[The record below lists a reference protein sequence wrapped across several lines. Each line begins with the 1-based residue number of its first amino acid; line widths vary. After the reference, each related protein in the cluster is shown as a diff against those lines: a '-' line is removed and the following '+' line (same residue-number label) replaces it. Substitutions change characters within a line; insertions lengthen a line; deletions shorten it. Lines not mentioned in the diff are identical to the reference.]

1 MSLIIKT
8 CINNWLK
15 VALDATKDPLKVG
28 RMLTIKEFIQF
39 TDFMI
44 DKYSMDKF
52 YYNLSNDIPIYL
64 DNSLIEWFGYK
75 GKLLVQKE
83 KIKNILQNNFAE
95 YKDIYWFEY
104 SNKEYSKFYDENSIS
119 LVSDIEN
126 NSKNDQLN
134 HENHHPNPE
143 LPDLNMYPNPTEFN
157 GKNKTKHMIIHPT
170 IFKHI
175 VLMADTDKSMEIR
188 NYYIML
194 EDLIKKYTQ
203 YQSETLKTINMSLEN
218 KINQMLVKMEKND
231 IKANEDRLK
240 SEDRFNALMNKTSDI
255 SEKLIK
261 SEEKADNHRKKLDVI
276 LPNAVKDKDI
286 NINKLEY
293 LTVLYVPKRVSK
305 RRFRIIRGQKSYNQ
319 SVINEVKSEFRSTE
333 CILNIKVPNAMKF
346 WESIIINS
354 EIILG
359 NDSKITKWKGQ
370 WYGSQNI
377 TKQDLLHVITN
388 VREIWTKDEN
398 YPIDSDISD

>member
-1 MSLIIKT
+1 
-8 CINNWLK
+8 
-15 VALDATKDPLKVG
+15 
-28 RMLTIKEFIQF
+28 
-39 TDFMI
+39 
-44 DKYSMDKF
+44 
-52 YYNLSNDIPIYL
+52 
-64 DNSLIEWFGYK
+64 
-75 GKLLVQKE
+75 
-83 KIKNILQNNFAE
+83 
-95 YKDIYWFEY
+95 
-104 SNKEYSKFYDENSIS
+104 
-119 LVSDIEN
+119 
-126 NSKNDQLN
+126 
-134 HENHHPNPE
+134 
-143 LPDLNMYPNPTEFN
+143 
-157 GKNKTKHMIIHPT
+157 
-170 IFKHI
+170 
-175 VLMADTDKSMEIR
+175 MADTDKSMEIR

-305 RRFRIIRGQKSYNQ
+305 RRFRIIRGQKRYNQ